1 VATLRAGIVDLQ
13 SNMVSGVM
21 KVPQLARRKQNLNGL
36 QRQLNMVAKLQAKFE
51 QVQTFFE
58 AADFLNALS
67 YIKEAQHMVNV
78 DLQGVKCIKNIAKQV
93 FR

>member
-1 VATLRAGIVDLQ
+1 MATLRGGIVDLQ

-21 KVPQLARRKQNLNGL
+21 KVPQLARRKQNLNSL
-36 QRQLNMVAKLQAKFE
+36 ERQLNKVSKLQGKFE

-67 YIKEAQHMVNV
+67 YIKEVKNV
-78 DLQGVKCIKNIAKQV
+78 LLNIYKL
-93 FR
+93 